1 MERAVVI
8 GRFQPFHNGHLM
20 LAKEVLR
27 ESDELII
34 AIASAQ
40 FNYLDKDPF
49 TAGERVWMIH
59 EALRD
64 EHIDGKSMLERCY
77 ILTVPN
83 DENNAR
89 WYAHLRSYLPPFHV
103 VYTGNEYVAMLLR
116 REGIR
121 VKIPTLFNRD
131 EYSASKIRASMVE
144 GKEWRHLVPRAV
156 AKVIDEINGVERLR
170 VIARAE
176 SRPQE
181 W

>member
-1 MERAVVI
+1 MI

-20 LAKEVLR
+20 LAREALKEC
-27 ESDELII
+27 DELII

-40 FNYLDKDPF
+40 FNYLEKDPF

-59 EALRD
+59 DALKD
-64 EHIDGKSMLERCY
+64 EYIDGGKSMIERCY
-77 ILTVPN
+77 ILAIPN

-89 WYAHLRSYLPPFHV
+89 WYAHLRSYLPPFHL
-103 VYTGNEYVAMLLR
+103 VYTGNEYVAMLLSK
-116 REGIR
+116 EGMR
-121 VKIPTLFNRD
+121 VKVPRLFNRD
-131 EYSASKIRASMVE
+131 EYNASRIRTLMLE
-144 GKEWRHLVPRAV
+144 GREWRHLVPKAV

-170 VIARAE
+170 IIARAE